1 MKTNKKEG
9 ELKVEWEYVEDPH
22 AKERLMKVLD
32 LILRDTSTSKSGPS
46 ADKGTRFRA
55 GHESSKYRN

>member
-9 ELKVEWEYVEDPH
+9 DLKVEWEYVEDPH
-22 AKERLMKVLD
+22 AKEYLMRILD
-32 LILRDTSTSKSGPS
+32 LILRDASTSKSGSS

-55 GHESSKYRN
+55 GRESSK